1 MRTWFWPHA
10 CLTRKKLW
18 DSRISFGTKSLPW
31 FTTSF
36 IANCSAIRN
45 RGFGQYRMNALTK
58 CLWWKGTWLLL
69 LRCWCSLPR
78 SGTTWLK
85 SPRLTNRAN
94 MGRLSLNH
102 LSQVSRYLA
111 PYSRDFLMRIL
122 LERAK
127 SIGEKIGLNDDKGY
141 LVAIALAL
149 IIVSSLLAGYY
160 LLYKP
165 SPEGFST
172 IYLLDERNKAENY
185 PQTLVSNQNS
195 TFTLPVAVVNN
206 M

>member
-1 MRTWFWPHA
+1 
-10 CLTRKKLW
+10 
-18 DSRISFGTKSLPW
+18 
-31 FTTSF
+31 
-36 IANCSAIRN
+36 
-45 RGFGQYRMNALTK
+45 
-58 CLWWKGTWLLL
+58 
-69 LRCWCSLPR
+69 
-78 SGTTWLK
+78 
-85 SPRLTNRAN
+85 

-102 LSQVSRYLA
+102 LSQVSKYLA

-149 IIVSSLLAGYY
+149 IIISSLLAGYY

-165 SPEGFST
+165 APEGFST
-172 IYLLDERNKAENY
+172 IYLLDSQNKAENY

-206 M
+206 MGYNVKYEVLVKITDDLTSLPVNVSPIATYNFTLGNGQTYQKSVTVTENQVGSYSVVFELWQYNSASGTYQFTNNNVQNYCVLNIQVIS